1 MSELPSRNIRRVL
14 LPGSVPGLGF
24 LLCRVQKQVGT
35 EDCQPQSVWNWKM

>member
-14 LPGSVPGLGF
+14 LPGSVPGLG
-24 LLCRVQKQVGT
+24 RVQKQVGT